1 MRRKCCL
8 ILSVALSICAASASY
23 GQTLQQVIE
32 GAKKEGQVRVY
43 SSMQKET
50 VAAVT
55 EAFRKKYPFVNKVEH
70 HRFTGLDESERV
82 LAELRVGRVD
92 MDVLLVRSELWE
104 RHKPF
109 IAGPIDW
116 KALGVSPDRIQKNG
130 FETTWAGGSVA
141 GLAYNTKLVPPD
153 KAPSRWEDCIDPRWK
168 GKFTVYARPIFM
180 MHLMPA
186 WGEEKVID
194 FARKMAANQPVWDR
208 DQTGAMEKVA
218 AGEVPLYC
226 GGDHVRWYRVHSKG
240 APVKLVTPEP
250 VPTSEG
256 RGISL
261 VKGAK
266 YPNTAKLLMAYL
278 ASDEAQLLID
288 KTERRGHRS
297 VPGTLAHELTR
308 GKKLSEFTEEWDL
321 KSRDLSKKIIEA
333 WGFPVAK

>member
-1 MRRKCCL
+1 MRRAL
-8 ILSVALSICAASASY
+8 FLMAGAILWNHFLTPAF
-23 GQTLQQVIE
+23 GQTLQQAIE
-32 GAKKEGQVRVY
+32 GAKKEGQLRVY
-43 SSMQKET
+43 SSMQKDT
-50 VAAVT
+50 VVAVT
-55 EAFRKKYPFVNKVEH
+55 DAFRKKYPFVSKVNH

-104 RHKPF
+104 RHKAF

-116 KALGVSPDRIQKNG
+116 KSLGVSADRIQKGG

-141 GLAYNTKLVPPD
+141 GLTYNTKMVPPD

-168 GKFTVYARPIFM
+168 GKFAVYARPIFM
-180 MHLMPA
+180 MHLIPA

-194 FARKMAANQPVWDR
+194 FARKMAANQPLWDR

-218 AGEVPLYC
+218 AGEVPLFC
-226 GGDHVRWYRVHSKG
+226 GGDHVRWYRVHSQG
-240 APVKLVTPEP
+240 APVKLITPEP

-266 YPNTAKLLMAYL
+266 YPNTAKLFMAFL

-288 KTERRGHRS
+288 KLERRGHRS
-297 VPGTLAHELTR
+297 VPGTLANELTR

-321 KSRDLSKKIIEA
+321 KSRDLSKKIVAA

>member
-1 MRRKCCL
+1 MKR
-8 ILSVALSICAASASY
+8 ALLLACAAAAIFAATSSF

-32 GAKKEGQVRVY
+32 AAKKDGQVRVY
-43 SSMQKET
+43 SSMQKST
-50 VAAVT
+50 SAAMID
-55 EAFRKKYPFVNKVEH
+55 AFRKKYPFVSKVDH

-82 LAELRVGRVD
+82 LAELRVGRID
-92 MDVLLVRSELWE
+92 MDVLLVRSELWD
-104 RHKPF
+104 RHKAF
-109 IAGPIDW
+109 LAGPADW
-116 KALGVSPDRIQKNG
+116 KALGVPEDRIRKGG
-130 FETTWAGGSVA
+130 FETIWAGSSVS

-153 KAPSRWEDCIDPRWK
+153 KAPSKWEDCIDPRWK
-168 GKFTVYARPIFM
+168 GKFSVYARPIFM

-218 AGEVPLYC
+218 AGEVPLFC
-226 GGDHVRWYRVHSKG
+226 GGDHVRWYRVHSQG

-250 VPTSEG
+250 IPTSEG

-266 YPNTAKLLMAYL
+266 YPNTAKLFMAFM

-288 KTERRGHRS
+288 KMERRGHSS
-297 VPGTLAHELTR
+297 VPGTLAHELTQ

-321 KSRDLSKKIIEA
+321 KSKDLSKKIIEA